1 MKLRSLFGA
10 VAGALLL
17 TAAFVPRANAD
28 TLIVY
33 FNFEDATTG
42 GAPDFNADCVPGTPG
57 CGADSNTGGGIQNST
72 LSLVTAANF
81 ESAGGLLLNRSTTA
95 VAPTNDQD
103 PALHVPP
110 SFNGQAL
117 LLNDTIN
124 TTATLSFTA
133 DTTLLSNLSLSF
145 ATDNNGNGYSTVQ
158 LSYTSASDG
167 TVIVGSQSLP
177 TMGTAITTFSSTS
190 FPLLNGA
197 NGDGT
202 VTFTLTFTGGQ
213 SNGQDRQTVI
223 DNIQL
228 TATVVPEPATVAG
241 GLLGLCGLCWHQRR
255 RIRLL
260 LPRCGFRRLR
270 RA

>member
-1 MKLRSLFGA
+1 MKLQKRSLFSA

-33 FNFEDATTG
+33 FNFEDAVTH

-57 CGADSNTGGGIQNST
+57 CPAADTQTGGGTQFST
-72 LSLVTAANF
+72 LSLVTTANF
-81 ESAGGLLLNRSTTA
+81 ESAGGLLLNRSTSA

-103 PALHVPP
+103 PAPPVQP

-133 DTTLLSNLSLSF
+133 DTTFLTNLSLSF
-145 ATDNNGNGYSTVQ
+145 ASDNNGNGYRTVT

-167 TVIVGSQSLP
+167 TVVVGAQLMP
-177 TMGTAITTFSSTS
+177 LMGTAITTFSSTTY
-190 FPLLNGA
+190 PLLNGA

-202 VTFTLTFTGGQ
+202 VTFTLTFTGGR
-213 SNGQDRQTVI
+213 SNGNDRQTVI

-228 TATVVPEPATVAG
+228 TAVVVPEPATAASSVLAVI
-241 GLLGLCGLCWHQRR
+241 GLCWYQRR
-255 RIRLL
+255 RLVRS
-260 LPRCGFRRLR
+260 PRLR

>member
-1 MKLRSLFGA
+1 M
-10 VAGALLL
+10 AGALLL

-33 FNFEDATTG
+33 FNFEDAVTH

-72 LSLVTAANF
+72 LSLVTTANF
-81 ESAGGLLLNRSTTA
+81 ESAGGLLLNRSTSA

-103 PALHVPP
+103 PAPPVQP

-133 DTTLLSNLSLSF
+133 DTTFLTNLSLSF
-145 ATDNNGNGYSTVQ
+145 ASDNNGNGYRNVQ

-167 TVIVGSQSLP
+167 TVIVGSQLMP
-177 TMGTAITTFSSTS
+177 LMGTAITTFNSTTY
-190 FPLLNGA
+190 PLLNGA
-197 NGDGT
+197 NGDGL
-202 VTFTLTFTGGQ
+202 VTFTLTFTNGS

-228 TATVVPEPATVAG
+228 TAVVVPEPATVGG
-241 GLLGLCGLCWHQRR
+241 GLLGVLGLCWFQRR
-255 RIRLL
+255 RLIDSV
-260 LPRCGFRRLR
+260 RLR
-270 RA
+270 RT